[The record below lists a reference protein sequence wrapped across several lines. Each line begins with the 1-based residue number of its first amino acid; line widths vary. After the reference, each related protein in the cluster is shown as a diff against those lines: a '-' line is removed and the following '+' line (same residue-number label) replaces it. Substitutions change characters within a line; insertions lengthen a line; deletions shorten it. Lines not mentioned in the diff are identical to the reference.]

1 MAIVEK
7 IEEYAQRTGKTVLY
21 VLSYWDFTCKRYLE
35 TGQRF
40 DQELVDWFKGKG
52 LPCVDLL
59 ECHRQEYEEDF
70 KCSVDKYTARYW
82 NSHYAPNGNAFCAWA
97 VLPSLLDQLRAAGK
111 PAACENLQEG

>member
-1 MAIVEK
+1 MPVFHPGVPGFKGLPVGSEAEK
-7 IEEYAQRTGKTVLY
+7 EALRRVLDLCAEEYAQRTGKTVLY
-21 VLSYWDFTCKRYLE
+21 VLSYWDFTCKKYLE

-70 KCSVDKYTARYW
+70 KCYDL
-82 NSHYAPNGNAFCAWA
+82 G
-97 VLPSLLDQLRAAGK
+97 
-111 PAACENLQEG
+111 QELGPVIGRFAEFQVK